1 MKIEEVGN
9 NKYRKH
15 GSQEVIYAPNID
27 TAEKRF
33 KKQMLQD
40 FKKEFY
46 VLEQMLFHKGFT
58 VASHQLADMKLMWKE
73 LCDE

>member
-9 NKYRKH
+9 NKYRRQ
-15 GSQEVIYAPNID
+15 GSQEVIFAPNTA
-27 TAEKRF
+27 TAEERF
-33 KKQMLQD
+33 KKQMLKD

-58 VASHQLADMKLMWKE
+58 VASHQLAELKDMWKE